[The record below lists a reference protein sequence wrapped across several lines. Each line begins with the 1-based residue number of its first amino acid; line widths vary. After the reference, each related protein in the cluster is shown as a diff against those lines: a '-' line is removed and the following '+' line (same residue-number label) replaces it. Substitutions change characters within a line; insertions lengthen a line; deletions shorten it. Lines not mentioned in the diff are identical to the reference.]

1 MNEVFEQMLSHY
13 DISSTDAHRNALF
26 EVTQQVALA
35 GLQRGGFFEKAAF
48 YGGTCLRIFHGLHR
62 FSEDLDFSLL
72 VPDDTFDLK
81 DYFPVLIAEFNNLG
95 REVTITKKDKKNV
108 GRVESAFLKDTTDVY
123 NLSFQ
128 TERSIKI
135 KIEVDTNPPVGF
147 ETEQKLLM
155 QPYSF
160 MTRCF
165 TLPDLF
171 AGKMHA
177 LIFRQWGQ
185 RVKGRDWYDF
195 EWYIRNGV
203 PLNFNHFKE
212 RAREFNG
219 LDISK
224 QDFIS
229 MLKDRLKSA
238 DITLVKK
245 DVLPFLQF
253 PDETNIW
260 SNEYFCLLADKL
272 CFVR

>member
-1 MNEVFEQMLSHY
+1 MLSRY

-26 EVTQQVALA
+26 EVTQQVVLA

-128 TERSIKI
+128 TEKSIKI

-171 AGKMHA
+171 AGKLHA

-224 QDFIS
+224 QDFIA